1 MTSVSVV
8 IACYNQAR
16 YLGEAIESVL
26 AQREQVSSEIIVV
39 DDGSTDDT
47 VAVANS
53 FPGVRCISQRNQGQ
67 GAARNAGL
75 AHASGEFLV
84 VLDSDDRL
92 LPNAF
97 ETGMCVLAEH
107 PECAFTAGRCVVFG
121 PEGVRTDTQYQPLV
135 ERDHYRQLLRSNYI
149 WMPATVMF
157 RSEIV
162 QRFGGFR
169 TNVSG
174 AEDYDLYLRIARE
187 HPIWCHD
194 AFVAEYRQ
202 HDGNTTRRSVQM
214 MRASLEVMNGQRP
227 FVKND
232 PESQEAWRRGV
243 RFWQSEYGEEAIN
256 LLRRQ
261 IRGRQWR
268 DASATISALLLYYPR
283 GVAQHGLRKLS
294 CLLRGRKPEPLD
306 VPG

>member
-1 MTSVSVV
+1 MKSVSVV

-47 VAVANS
+47 VAVATS
-53 FPGVRCISQRNQGQ
+53 FPGVRCISQPNQGQ

-97 ETGMCVLAEH
+97 EIGMRLLAEH

-121 PEGVRTDTQYQPLV
+121 SEGVRTDTQYQPLV
-135 ERDHYRQLLRSNYI
+135 ERDHYRQLLCSNYI

-157 RSEIV
+157 RSAIV

-174 AEDYDLYLRIARE
+174 AEDYDLYLRIARQ

-214 MRASLEVMNGQRP
+214 MRSSLEVMHGQRR
-227 FVKND
+227 FLSND
-232 PESQEAWRRGV
+232 ARLQDAWRRGV

-261 IRGRQWR
+261 IRGRRWR
-268 DASATISALLLYYPR
+268 DASATISALVRYYPR
-283 GVAQHGLRKLS
+283 GVVQHGWRKLS